1 MILLDTHVLLWSRAG
16 VRRIGP
22 TSMRLVEHGLRD
34 ATLAVSA
41 ISFWEVAMLREKGR
55 IDLSQDAR
63 AWRMRIL
70 NDGLIE
76 IPVDGDIAIRAN
88 ELTGLHADPADR
100 LIIATALGGHTLVTA
115 DERILSWSGRLRK
128 VDARR

>member
-22 TSMRLVEHGLRD
+22 RCMRLVEQSLRD
-34 ATLAVSA
+34 ATLAASA
-41 ISFWEVAMLREKGR
+41 ISFWEVAMLHEKGR
-55 IDLSQDAR
+55 IDLRQDIR
-63 AWRMRIL
+63 AWRTRL
-70 NDGLIE
+70 LDDGLIE

-115 DERILSWSGRLRK
+115 DARLLSWSGRLNRN
-128 VDARR
+128 DART

>member
-1 MILLDTHVLLWSRAG
+1 MILLDTHVLLWLRVG

-22 TSMRLVEHGLRD
+22 RCMRLIEQSLRD
-34 ATLAVSA
+34 ATLAASA
-41 ISFWEVAMLREKGR
+41 ISFREVAMLHEKGR
-55 IDLSQDAR
+55 IDLRQDIR
-63 AWRMRIL
+63 AWRTRL
-70 NDGLIE
+70 LDDGLIE

-115 DERILSWSGRLRK
+115 DARLLSWSGPLNRK
-128 VDARR
+128 DART

>member
-1 MILLDTHVLLWSRAG
+1 MILLDTHVLLWSRVG

-22 TSMRLVEHGLRD
+22 KCRRLVEQGLRD
-34 ATLAVSA
+34 ATLAASA
-41 ISFWEVAMLREKGR
+41 ISFWEVAMLHEKGR
-55 IDLSQDAR
+55 IDLSQDIR
-63 AWRMRIL
+63 AWRMRL
-70 NDGLIE
+70 LDDGLIE

-115 DERILSWSGRLRK
+115 DARLLSWSGRLNRN
-128 VDARR
+128 DART